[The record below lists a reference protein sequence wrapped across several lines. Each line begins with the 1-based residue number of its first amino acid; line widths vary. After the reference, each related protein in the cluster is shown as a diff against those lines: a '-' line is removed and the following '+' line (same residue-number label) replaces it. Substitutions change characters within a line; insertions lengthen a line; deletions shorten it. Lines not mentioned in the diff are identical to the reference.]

1 MTRKQ
6 RSNSTQQYTRRPAS
20 LALRQS
26 FIIFCE
32 GQTEVGYFS
41 SFRKKAKYIAGGNA
55 LKIVEN
61 AIAFK
66 NASEMNYDQYWA
78 VFDKDETTDQDFA
91 RAIELAEANNIHAA
105 WSNQA
110 FECWIILHFREFKH
124 SCHRNDYEPMLRQ
137 YIPNY
142 SVSGKGEA
150 QGRHLHGVTILH
162 LSAAVSRAKAGH
174 ASFDPDLSP
183 AQKQTCTLV
192 YQLIESILKTTNIP
206 GG

>member
-6 RSNSTQQYTRRPAS
+6 RSNSTHQYTRRPAS
-20 LALRQS
+20 LPLRQN

-41 SFRKKAKYIAGGNA
+41 SFRKKARFTAGGNA

-61 AIAFK
+61 AIAYK
-66 NASEMNYDQYWA
+66 NASEKDYDQYWV
-78 VFDKDETTDQDFA
+78 VFDKDETPDRDFV

-110 FECWIILHFREFKH
+110 FECWIILHFRDFKH
-124 SCHRNDYEPMLRQ
+124 ACHRNDYETTLRQ
-137 YIPNY
+137 YMPTY
-142 SVSGKGEA
+142 STSEKGEA
-150 QGRHLHGVTILH
+150 QGRRLHSVTASHLT
-162 LSAAVSRAKAGH
+162 AAIMRAKVGH

-192 YQLIESILKTTNIP
+192 YQLIESILETTNIA